1 MERQKLI
8 SLVTAAQ
15 KGKSEA
21 LNGLF
26 EAYYNDVYYFALKTV
41 KDSEIAC
48 DITQDTFVEI
58 INTIADLKEPAAFVT
73 WMKQITYHQCTRYFK
88 KKKEVLVDEDE
99 EGNTIF
105 DTLADER
112 EDSIPSEVYEKE
124 DFRNTILGIINELT
138 EEQRSAVM
146 LYYFDELSVGQI
158 AQIQNVSEGT
168 VKSRLN
174 YARKAIKKS
183 VESYEKKH
191 NIKLHSFAFLPL
203 FMLFF
208 GKEFMPAEKVTTTRA
223 VIRKAARAGAAAAK
237 GAAVGAA
244 KMAAMPVA
252 TKIIAG
258 VVAVALV
265 AGVGIAAVRLAEKEP
280 AGEENASVDSGVTNA
295 QEETSGCN
303 GRQNGVITCD
313 EDNDFHCDVTGQPIC
328 DEDHIG
334 VHVDTMEKNNQCD
347 ACGAKVVSMPMVYM
361 ADDML
366 CIVPG
371 YVSGE
376 NQEYAY
382 FDTVDAMYEVYNL
395 DTGELICSRHRS
407 EFDHDME
414 EQHYAS
420 VYSVGMQAHYASIKV
435 PISDIT
441 GETTCNIGVRA
452 KSLDENY
459 ADTGLSAVRYVAV
472 SELKPL
478 NVTID
483 DAGVMHIENYNPDY
497 QYRIYVGENPETAYE
512 VYIEVGQETNL
523 LEAAR
528 FGGMVSPPIDGSYT
542 LHVYEFSF
550 SVEEIYACTAVDIP
564 VINIYRNYHGNHE
577 AVVFYVSADEYV
589 AQRDPGEEPV
599 D

>member
-1 MERQKLI
+1 MTA
-8 SLVTAAQ
+8 LVTAAQ
-15 KGKSEA
+15 KGEGEA

-26 EAYYNDVYYFALKTV
+26 EAFYNDVYYFALKTV
-41 KDSEIAC
+41 KDSDIAC
-48 DITQDTFVEI
+48 DITQETFMEI
-58 INTIADLKEPAAFVT
+58 ISTISQLKEPAAFVT

-88 KKKEVLVDEDE
+88 KKKDVLVEEDED
-99 EGNTIF
+99 GNTIF
-105 DTLADER
+105 DTLADES
-112 EDSIPSEVYEKE
+112 EGSIPSEVYEKE
-124 DFRNTILGIINELT
+124 EFRNTILGIINELT

-146 LYYFDELSVGQI
+146 MYYFDELSIGQI
-158 AQIQNVSEGT
+158 AQIQSVSEGT

-174 YARKAIKKS
+174 YARKAIKKA
-183 VESYEKKH
+183 VENYEKKH
-191 NIKLHSFAFLPL
+191 NIKLHSLAFLPL

-223 VIRKAARAGAAAAK
+223 VVRKTARAGAAVAK

-244 KMAAMPVA
+244 KIAA

-265 AGVGIAAVRLAEKEP
+265 AGVGITAVKLVGKAP
-280 AGEENASVDSGVTNA
+280 SGEGSASVDSGVTNV
-295 QEETSGCN
+295 EEEVSRCN
-303 GRQNGVITCD
+303 GRQNGMITCD

-328 DEDHIG
+328 DEDHVG
-334 VHVDTMEKNNQCD
+334 VHVDAMGKDNQCD
-347 ACGAKVVSMPMVYM
+347 ACGAKVVSMPMVYTT
-361 ADDML
+361 DDML

-395 DTGELICSRHRS
+395 DTGELICSHHRS

-483 DAGVMHIENYNPDY
+483 DAGVMRIENYNPEY
-497 QYRIYVGENPETAYE
+497 EYRVYEGENPETAYE

-564 VINIYRNYHGNHE
+564 VINIYKNYHGNHE
-577 AVVFYVSADEYV
+577 AVVFYVSADEYAV
-589 AQRDPGEEPV
+589 ERNFEEEPV
-599 D
+599 

>member
-1 MERQKLI
+1 MERQRLTA
-8 SLVTAAQ
+8 LVTAAQ
-15 KGKSEA
+15 KGEGEA

-26 EAYYNDVYYFALKTV
+26 EAFYNDVYYFALKTV
-41 KDSEIAC
+41 KDSDIAC
-48 DITQDTFVEI
+48 DITQETFMEI
-58 INTIADLKEPAAFVT
+58 ISTISQLKEPAAFVT

-88 KKKEVLVDEDE
+88 KKKDVLVEEDE

-105 DTLADER
+105 DTLADES
-112 EDSIPSEVYEKE
+112 EGSIPSEVYEKAE
-124 DFRNTILGIINELT
+124 FRETILSIINELT
-138 EEQRSAVM
+138 EQQRSAVM
-146 LYYFDELSVGQI
+146 MYYFDELSIGQI
-158 AQIQNVSEGT
+158 AQIQSVSEGT

-183 VESYEKKH
+183 VEGYEKKH
-191 NIKLHSFAFLPL
+191 NIKLHSFALLPL
-203 FMLFF
+203 LMLFF

-223 VIRKAARAGAAAAK
+223 VVRKTASAGAAAAK
-237 GAAVGAA
+237 GAVVGAA
-244 KMAAMPVA
+244 KIAA

-265 AGVGIAAVRLAEKEP
+265 AGVGITAVKLVGKAP
-280 AGEENASVDSGVTNA
+280 SGEGSASVDSGVTNV
-295 QEETSGCN
+295 EEEVSRCN
-303 GRQNGVITCD
+303 GRQNGMITCD
-313 EDNDFHCDVTGQPIC
+313 GDNDFHCDVTGQPIC
-328 DEDHIG
+328 DEDHLG

-347 ACGAKVVSMPMVYM
+347 ACGAKVVSMPMVYTT
-361 ADDML
+361 DDML

-483 DAGVMHIENYNPDY
+483 DAGVMRIENYNPEHE
-497 QYRIYVGENPETAYE
+497 YRVYEGENPETAYE

-564 VINIYRNYHGNHE
+564 VVNVYRNYHANHE

-589 AQRDPGEEPV
+589 SERVIGEEPIA
-599 D
+599 